1 MQLSNLKV
9 KKIRADR
16 CHYCKAFVPEA
27 PSDPFVNVRA
37 PSVAGTVTTRE

>member
-16 CHYCKAFVPEA
+16 CHYCKAFEA